1 MSKKPL
7 DVMAH
12 RRQLLARIETQRSQF
27 KHDASGL
34 HAPLALADK
43 AVSVARYLYH
53 HPLLTL
59 GSTLLLARKRPRG
72 MGKWLKRGWMV
83 WQIAR
88 GLRKSQTAPH
98 SKA

>member
-7 DVMAH
+7 DVATH
-12 RRQLLARIETQRSQF
+12 RQQLLARIEAQRNQF
-27 KHDASGL
+27 ERDASAL

-43 AVSVARYLYH
+43 ALSVARYLYH
-53 HPLLTL
+53 HPLLTI

-83 WQIAR
+83 WQVAR
-88 GLRKSQTAPH
+88 GLRKSQAAPH
-98 SKA
+98 AKT